1 MTTPDTLDLT
11 DRYPLADLLRAWDTA
26 AQRVFQISGA
36 DLPLAAS
43 ILANLSLHTRRPL
56 LVITPDPDDARTL
69 CSDLALFLPQ
79 PDPDADHPT
88 ALFPEYDVG
97 PLHHASP
104 DRKVSMHRL
113 ATLHRLTTSPPALL
127 VTSARA
133 LVRKTLPPDA
143 LRTHTHTLTIGQL
156 ADNASLRAKLTL
168 CGFSEVPIVQ
178 DPGTFALHGDIADIF
193 PAHEPHPLRIER
205 WGDEI
210 SDIRQFHP
218 QTQRTL
224 SLRRDC
230 SFFPVRQEILDH
242 AALSVAHT
250 RLHARGGELKLPTSR
265 VHTALSDLKAG
276 LHFVGIDALL
286 PGLYPELATLLDYL
300 PTDAL
305 VAVVDPD
312 ACLHAVRDLWT
323 RRTRDVEEA
332 VRQGDLHFSIPDY
345 YLDADQLAS
354 WLAQRD
360 RIDFVRIAID
370 PDPEDP
376 LPRAPVDQ
384 RFAFRARTNADV
396 IAIRKAS
403 QGIEQ
408 TIQALAPL
416 IQEWRDLYGR
426 IIFACRNATQAERLT
441 ALLNTFIGDA
451 LLLPGPVEV
460 SEPAPPPA
468 ETIEVYHA
476 PLSAGFRSQLLGV
489 ALVSGAEVFG
499 QRTATRPDSQKFNEQ
514 AAITHFR
521 DLNPGDLVVHID
533 FGIGRYVG
541 LVHLTVDGVA
551 NDFIQLTYQGGDN
564 LYVPVYRLA
573 RVQKYIGGDDLKLDK
588 LGSPSWERT
597 KERVK
602 ENIRAIAGEL
612 LALYA
617 KREMAKGFAF
627 SPPDD
632 LYREFEARF
641 PYDETPDQARAIEE
655 TLADMMRPRPMDR
668 LVCGD
673 VGFGKTEVAI
683 RAAMKAVLDNKQVA
697 VLVPTTIL
705 AEQHLISFQKRMAD
719 LGVRIECLS
728 RFRSTKET
736 KAILAATAEGKVDVL
751 IGTHRLLSKELKF
764 RDLGLLIVDE
774 EQRFGVTHK
783 EKIKQLRHNIDVLT
797 LSATPIPRTLEMSL
811 LGIRDLSIIATPPAN
826 RLSVHTHVA
835 KYGDA
840 IIREA
845 ITRELARGGQVFF
858 VHNHV
863 ATIGEMGE
871 HLAKLIP
878 EARIGIAH
886 GQMPENELEDVMIRY
901 IKNEIDVLLAS
912 SIIESGLDIPNA
924 NTIIVNRAD
933 MFGLSQLYQLRGRVG
948 RGQERAYAYLLVP
961 NKEKLPADAEKRLD
975 VIQTHT
981 DLGSGFHVASYDLEI
996 RGSGSLLGED
1006 QTGHVMSVGLDLYNE
1021 LLEEAIHDMRGEQV
1035 EEDFEPEVNIA
1046 IESYIP
1052 EDYIA
1057 ATALRLMFYKR
1068 FSLVRSQDELAELY
1082 GELMDRFGQAP
1093 EPVRN
1098 LREIIAIKVAL
1109 RQIRARR
1116 LDAGPSA
1123 ISVLLD
1129 ATTRLHPPEVLRI
1142 VRESRGW
1149 IELTPDMKLLKRLK
1163 PEESANPVRAAQ
1175 QLLDMLIATLPAA

>member
-1 MTTPDTLDLT
+1 MNTSLDL
-11 DRYPLADLLRAWDTA
+11 DHAERYPIADLLRAWDSSP
-26 AQRVFQISGA
+26 QRVFEISGA
-36 DLPLAAS
+36 ELPLIAS
-43 ILANLSLHTRRPL
+43 ILSTLSAHTRRPL
-56 LVITPDPDDARTL
+56 LIITPDPDTARALTA
-69 CSDLALFLPQ
+69 DLHLFLSSS
-79 PDPDADHPT
+79 DEDLDAPAD
-88 ALFPEYDVG
+88 LFPEYDVG
-97 PLHHASP
+97 PFHQASP
-104 DRKVSMHRL
+104 DRKVTMHRL
-113 ATLHRLTTSPPALL
+113 TTLHRLLGAPPRLL
-127 VTSARA
+127 VSSARA

-143 LRTHTHTLTIGQL
+143 LRSHTHTLKVGQL
-156 ADNASLRAKLTL
+156 ATNAELRAMLSL
-168 CGFSEVPIVQ
+168 CGFTEAPVVQ

-193 PAHEPHPLRIER
+193 PAHEAHPLRIER

-210 SDIRQFHP
+210 SEIRQFHS

-224 SLRRDC
+224 GARSSC
-230 SFFPVRQEILDH
+230 TFFPVRQEILDRD
-242 AALSVAHT
+242 ALSVAHS
-250 RLHARGGELKLPTSR
+250 RIHARGGELKLPTSR
-265 VHTALSDLKAG
+265 VHTVLSDLKAG

-286 PGLYPELATLLDYL
+286 PGLYPQLATLLDYL
-300 PTDAL
+300 PDDILPVLVEPAACLASIHDLWRRRDIDAADAL
-305 VAVVDPD
+305 
-312 ACLHAVRDLWT
+312 
-323 RRTRDVEEA
+323 
-332 VRQGDLHFSIPDY
+332 RQGDLHFPVSEH
-345 YLDADQLAS
+345 YLDAHTLTA
-354 WLAQRD
+354 WLSARPRVD
-360 RIDFVRIAID
+360 LPRLSIEAA
-370 PDPEDP
+370 PDDA
-376 LPRAPVDQ
+376 LPRADAAN
-384 RFAFRARTNADV
+384 RFVFRARDNAD
-396 IAIRKAS
+396 IINLRKS
-403 QGIEQ
+403 THGIEQ
-408 TIQALAPL
+408 TIQALATL
-416 IQEWRDLYGR
+416 IEGWREQYGR
-426 IIFACRNATQAERLT
+426 IVFACRNQTQAERLT
-441 ALLNTFIGDA
+441 ELLNTFAGDA
-451 LLLPGPVEV
+451 LLLPGPVDV
-460 SEPAPPPA
+460 SEPAAPPA

-476 PLSAGFRSQLLGV
+476 QLSAGFRSQLLG
-489 ALVSGAEVFG
+489 LCLISGAEVFG
-499 QRTATRPDSQKFNEQ
+499 QRTATRPDNQKFTEQ
-514 AAITHFR
+514 AAISHFR
-521 DLNPGDLVVHID
+521 DLSPGDLVVHID

-541 LVHLTVDGVA
+541 LVHLTVDGVS
-551 NDFIQLTYQGGDN
+551 NDFLQLTYQGGDN

-573 RVQKYIGGDDLKLDK
+573 RVQKYIGGDELRLDK
-588 LGSPSWERT
+588 LGSSSWERT
-597 KERVK
+597 KDRVK
-602 ENIRAIAGEL
+602 ENIRIIAGEM

-617 KREMAKGFAF
+617 RREMARGIAF

-632 LYREFEARF
+632 LFRDFESKF
-641 PYDETPDQARAIEE
+641 PFDETADQARAIEE
-655 TLADMMRPRPMDR
+655 TINDMMNPRPMDR

-705 AEQHLISFQKRMAD
+705 AEQHLISFQKRMSDFGAR
-719 LGVRIECLS
+719 VECLS
-728 RFRSTKET
+728 RFRSTKEV

-835 KYGDA
+835 RYGDA
-840 IIREA
+840 VIREA
-845 ITRELARGGQVFF
+845 IVRELARGGQVFF
-858 VHNHV
+858 VHNRV

-871 HLAKLIP
+871 HLASLVP

-886 GQMPENELEDVMIRY
+886 GQMPEQELEDVMMRY
-901 IKNEIDVLLAS
+901 IRNEINILLAS

-981 DLGSGFHVASYDLEI
+981 ELGSGFHVASYDLEI

-1021 LLEEAIHDMRGEQV
+1021 LLEEAVHDLRGEEV

-1046 IESYIP
+1046 IASYLP
-1052 EDYIA
+1052 DDYITT
-1057 ATALRLMFYKR
+1057 TALRLMFYKR
-1068 FSLVRSQDELAELY
+1068 FSLVRSQDEL
-1082 GELMDRFGQAP
+1082 GELFHELQDRFGQAP

-1109 RQIRARR
+1109 RQLRARK

-1123 ISVLLD
+1123 ISVSID
-1129 ATTRLHPPEVLRI
+1129 ATTRLKPPEVLRI
-1142 VRESRGW
+1142 IKESRGW
-1149 IELTPDMKLLKRLK
+1149 MELTPDMKLLRRLK
-1163 PEESANPVRAAQ
+1163 PDESANPLRSAQ
-1175 QLLDMLIATLPAA
+1175 QLLDMLIATL